1 MPLRGEA
8 ATLRVVTELGRRLG
22 RRVLVCAGWTEL
34 DAEVRAE
41 IASEAVR
48 IESQVDHR
56 TVFGRCAVVVHHG
69 GAGTTAAVLRAGRPS
84 VVCWYGADQPF
95 WGADLDVDRLTD
107 AVASMLDPAAAERSG
122 RLRDAL
128 VAEDVALG
136 DAVREIERSVTSS
149 STGPRLP
156 QGPHSHSATKVDV

>member
-1 MPLRGEA
+1 M
-8 ATLRVVTELGRRLG
+8 
-22 RRVLVCAGWTEL
+22 
-34 DAEVRAE
+34 
-41 IASEAVR
+41 
-48 IESQVDHR
+48 
-56 TVFGRCAVVVHHG
+56 
-69 GAGTTAAVLRAGRPS
+69 
-84 VVCWYGADQPF
+84 
-95 WGADLDVDRLTD
+95 DRLTD

-136 DAVREIERSVTSS
+136 DAVREIERTVTSS

>member
-1 MPLRGEA
+1 M
-8 ATLRVVTELGRRLG
+8 
-22 RRVLVCAGWTEL
+22 
-34 DAEVRAE
+34 
-41 IASEAVR
+41 
-48 IESQVDHR
+48 
-56 TVFGRCAVVVHHG
+56 VHHG

-95 WGADLDVDRLTD
+95 WGAELERLGVGVAMPMARAGQDLDVDRLTD

-149 STGPRLP
+149 STGPRLL
-156 QGPHSHSATKVDV
+156 QGPHSQSTTKVDV